1 MEKKTDIAIFASL
14 VTAFI
19 ILIIVIIILV
29 I

>member
-1 MEKKTDIAIFASL
+1 MEKKADIAIFASL

-19 ILIIVIIILV
+19 ILIMVVVILV